1 MSTYPLVPLAG
12 VATVRSGYA
21 FKSSDWTESGV
32 PVLKIANIHP
42 GLVDLA
48 GCGFVDEATAAKAQ
62 SFTVER
68 DDSLIAMSGA
78 SVGKVGR
85 VRFSERA
92 LVNQRVGRFSV
103 LDPAKLDADFLYYSL
118 QLPATVDYLTGSAYG
133 SAQPNISPSL
143 ILNAEIPLPSLSEQ
157 KSITDLLCSLDDKI
171 AANDKVA
178 LTLSE
183 IAAAKYSSTSSNSDH
198 VVPLKEIVTT
208 QYGVTTKASEE
219 PGPYLIRVTDINKK
233 PWVEWETTPF
243 CSVESKEWE
252 KYKVSA
258 GDILVARMADPGK
271 AAYID
276 VEHPDAVFASYLV
289 RLRPFEPSQ
298 ALYIYYFLCSPEYR
312 AYSAGAMQGSVQ
324 KNMNAKVIVD
334 TQIALP
340 GEESL
345 TEFNAFVSPI
355 RSQIQQML
363 SENATLKAVRDTL
376 LPLLMSG
383 KLRVQDAETA
393 LEGVL

>member
-1 MSTYPLVPLAG
+1 M
-12 VATVRSGYA
+12 
-21 FKSSDWTESGV
+21 
-32 PVLKIANIHP
+32 
-42 GLVDLA
+42 
-48 GCGFVDEATAAKAQ
+48 
-62 SFTVER
+62 
-68 DDSLIAMSGA
+68 
-78 SVGKVGR
+78 
-85 VRFSERA
+85 
-92 LVNQRVGRFSV
+92 
-103 LDPAKLDADFLYYSL
+103 
-118 QLPATVDYLTGSAYG
+118 
-133 SAQPNISPSL
+133 
-143 ILNAEIPLPSLSEQ
+143 
-157 KSITDLLCSLDDKI
+157 
-171 AANDKVA
+171 
-178 LTLSE
+178 
-183 IAAAKYSSTSSNSDH
+183 
-198 VVPLKEIVTT
+198 
-208 QYGVTTKASEE
+208 
-219 PGPYLIRVTDINKK
+219 
-233 PWVEWETTPF
+233 
-243 CSVESKEWE
+243 
-252 KYKVSA
+252 SA